1 MRISIGQIL
10 ILLIIS
16 FLLFGDLD
24 NLKKKL
30 TNLLTQTDA
39 QLPPVAEHTAPVA
52 AAVTPAAPAES
63 DELLFNIDDAAAAA
77 PTNAKTTG
85 EEDPFGNVVTT
96 QSKDAEF
103 DDFFNERAASKQE

>member
-30 TNLLTQTDA
+30 TNLLTQMNKLINDKNRKKGT
-39 QLPPVAEHTAPVA
+39 
-52 AAVTPAAPAES
+52 
-63 DELLFNIDDAAAAA
+63 
-77 PTNAKTTG
+77 
-85 EEDPFGNVVTT
+85 
-96 QSKDAEF
+96 
-103 DDFFNERAASKQE
+103 